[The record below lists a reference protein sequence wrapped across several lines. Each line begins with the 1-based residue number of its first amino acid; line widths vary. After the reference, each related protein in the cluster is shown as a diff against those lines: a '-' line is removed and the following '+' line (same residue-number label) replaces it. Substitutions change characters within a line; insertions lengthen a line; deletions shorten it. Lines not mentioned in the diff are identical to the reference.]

1 MQFLNL
7 TAQAKFKKLPNSLE
21 TMMRPKCNAWLNY
34 CNESLIL
41 AISDLSINSFPRI
54 VPLEEWYFV
63 FKNAECHN
71 LHIQTDRELSIEL
84 LTEILCCDLIYDVKY
99 EGPQISEEI
108 LYKISEFV
116 EDNFEIK
123 VNYWDI
129 QKAGSS
135 KATTIEILDYTDSFE
150 DLIDVMQNCS
160 DLNFLMTW
168 STFENTIDSLLKLEN
183 KCIPDWR
190 IDIEEIYENADF
202 ELVIGD
208 FQNIIY
214 ELFGDAVY
222 CKIEGTSKKNRIRII
237 RKEQSKKKEK
247 SGRKNLKK
255 SKSKSNT
262 ALTSPQPAAAQTP
275 PTPGTPTA
283 TTTTITQVGAGVT
296 TTMTTISPNTLIGGV
311 TTTMTQVGGAADGQW
326 PYDSAVKKLLQ
337 QNKFDPTSPAA
348 EFAAVQT
355 PVPTQEACA
364 GFFQNPTKNRN
375 QELPI
380 DETNRLKLQ
389 IPAGGYIN
397 AAKITNPA
405 DSTRNL
411 MIGQVPEVADL
422 EVFWR
427 MIFDE
432 GISSVFFGFVPNETL
447 NLSSFFPNTNG
458 AFATFGT
465 MFLNVKKVEM
475 IGKEANAILIEV
487 LPDGCSNSNLVTV
500 YTISTWNIGKVPTNI
515 SDCSVICEKMSKAS
529 DAILFCSW
537 NGVGRAGTILMIYC
551 IMSHVIKNVDVKI
564 NELFIALRGQRF
576 GIVENAEQYLAIYQ
590 AIAFWIKTKSNDPE
604 NISKVA
610 ELCANLQ

>member
-1 MQFLNL
+1 MLKSAFES
-7 TAQAKFKKLPNSLE
+7 AK
-21 TMMRPKCNAWLNY
+21 
-34 CNESLIL
+34 
-41 AISDLSINSFPRI
+41 
-54 VPLEEWYFV
+54 
-63 FKNAECHN
+63 
-71 LHIQTDRELSIEL
+71 
-84 LTEILCCDLIYDVKY
+84 
-99 EGPQISEEI
+99 
-108 LYKISEFV
+108 
-116 EDNFEIK
+116 
-123 VNYWDI
+123 
-129 QKAGSS
+129 
-135 KATTIEILDYTDSFE
+135 
-150 DLIDVMQNCS
+150 
-160 DLNFLMTW
+160 
-168 STFENTIDSLLKLEN
+168 N
-183 KCIPDWR
+183 KCGG
-190 IDIEEIYENADF
+190 
-202 ELVIGD
+202 VK
-208 FQNIIY
+208 
-214 ELFGDAVY
+214 
-222 CKIEGTSKKNRIRII
+222 KIKSKSKTNEKSK

-311 TTTMTQVGGAADGQW
+311 TTTMTQVGGAADGVW
-326 PYDSAVKKLLQ
+326 PHDSAVKKLLQ

-411 MIGQVPEVADL
+411 MIGQVP
-422 EVFWR
+422 
-427 MIFDE
+427 
-432 GISSVFFGFVPNETL
+432 
-447 NLSSFFPNTNG
+447 
-458 AFATFGT
+458 
-465 MFLNVKKVEM
+465 EM